1 MKKLTI
7 LAALVLALPAASFAD
22 VFQVTMDT
30 AGWTGSTGAID
41 IQFNAGSCCMPSTP
55 FELGSATLRNFSILG
70 GSLGALLV
78 DDDVSLGGSTTGTLP
93 GPMTI
98 TNGNF
103 INGPVYGATFGSK
116 ITFEVEF
123 LGLAFTAPG
132 QTNLSSLFVVI
143 GATPGTFRTQ
153 IDLLGESKIGTAQ
166 SSQGVQVSP
175 VGAIPEPS
183 TYLLVSG
190 ALGAGFLIRRRRRR

>member
-7 LAALVLALPAASFAD
+7 LAALVLLLPAASFAD

-30 AGWTGSTGAID
+30 AGWTGSTGTID
-41 IQFNAGSCCMPSTP
+41 IQFNAGSCCGPATP

-70 GSLGALLV
+70 GSLGALIY
-78 DDDVSLGGSTTGTLP
+78 DDDVSLGGSTTGALP

-103 INGPVYGATFGSK
+103 VNGPVYAATFGTK

-123 LGLAFTAPG
+123 LGLAFTVPG

-143 GATPGTFRTQ
+143 GATPGTLQ
-153 IDLLGESKIGTAQ
+153 AQLDLLGNNKIGTSQ
-166 SSQGVQVSP
+166 SSEGVRVSP
-175 VGAIPEPS
+175 LGAIPEPS

-190 ALGAGFLIRRRRRR
+190 ALAAGFLIRRRRRR